1 MKEIFSAQHPLIK
14 YWTALR
20 SDANFRKT
28 EGRVLLEG
36 KNCIQD
42 ICKTTKP
49 KCLIICNKAQ
59 IPLGLAADEVFV
71 VTETLM
77 KKISGVQHPEGFI
90 AELAMPKNSPLTHVK
105 KIVVAD
111 CIQDPG
117 NLGTLIRSSLAF
129 GWDGM
134 FILPGTSDPYN
145 DKALRA
151 AKGATFHLPI
161 YSGSWLDLQDVLIK
175 NNLQLVV
182 ADVSGK
188 IPSAF
193 NSTPMALVLGNE
205 AQGAKV
211 PNSLA
216 FQNVSL
222 PMRGAMESLNVA
234 VAGSILLY
242 LYQEVP

>member
-14 YWTALR
+14 YWTSLR
-20 SDANFRKT
+20 SDAHFRKS

-49 KCLIICNKAQ
+49 KCLIVCNEAD
-59 IPLGLAADEVFV
+59 IPECASADEVFV
-71 VTETLM
+71 VTEALM
-77 KKISGVQHPEGFI
+77 KKISGVQHPEGII
-90 AELAMPKNSPLTHVK
+90 AELAMPKNSPFTHVK

-129 GWDGM
+129 GWDGI
-134 FILPGTSDPYN
+134 FILPGTSDPFN

-161 YSGSWLDLQDVLIK
+161 YSGSWLDLQDVLTK
-175 NNLQLVV
+175 NSLNVVV
-182 ADVSGK
+182 ADVSGDN
-188 IPSAF
+188 PLAF
-193 NSTPMALVLGNE
+193 TGTRMALVLGNE

-211 PNSLA
+211 PDTMA
-216 FQNVSL
+216 YQKVSL

-242 LYQEVP
+242 LYQEGP

>member
-14 YWTALR
+14 YWTNLR
-20 SDANFRKT
+20 SDAHFRKA
-28 EGRVLLEG
+28 EGCVLLEG
-36 KNCIQD
+36 KNCVQD
-42 ICKTTKP
+42 ICKTIKP
-49 KCLIICNKAQ
+49 KSLIVCKESD
-59 IPLGLAADEVFV
+59 IPEGFAADEIYVI
-71 VTETLM
+71 TEALM
-77 KKISGVQHPEGFI
+77 KKISGVQHPEGVI
-90 AELAMPKNSPLTHVK
+90 AELAMPKQIPFTRVK

-129 GWDGM
+129 GWDGI

-161 YSGSWLDLQDVLIK
+161 YSGNWIDLQDTLSK
-175 NNLQLVV
+175 NNLKLVV
-182 ADVSGK
+182 ADVSGES
-188 IPSAF
+188 PSAF
-193 NSTPMALVLGNE
+193 NSTNMALVLGNE

-211 PNSLA
+211 PSNLA
-216 FQNVSL
+216 FQKVTL

-242 LYQEVP
+242 LYQEAL